1 MKTKK
6 LHIVL
11 LAIAAVA
18 VCSTMSS
25 CSNEAQARSQNAES
39 NICRNLRAE
48 KVNRHG
54 HSYMYFYD
62 NYAGYSP
69 INVVHDPDCPCQKGG
84 SK

>member
-25 CSNEAQARSQNAES
+25 CSNEAQARSQNAERGVS
-39 NICRNLRAE
+39 RNLRAE
-48 KVNRHG
+48 KVNRYG
-54 HSYMYFYD
+54 HSYVYFYD
-62 NYAGYSP
+62 DCGAYSP
-69 INVVHDPDCPCQKGG
+69 VNILHDPDCPCQKGG